1 MATTT
6 LKPTKKG
13 QKSIKF
19 HEGGLHDSLSV
30 PMGEKIPEWK
40 MRAAL
45 AGKYG
50 PKAAKKQA
58 MFARKV
64 LTGPK

>member
-1 MATTT
+1 VTMIT
-6 LKPTKKG
+6 LKPTKKD
-13 QKSIKF
+13 QKPIKF
-19 HEGGLHDSLSV
+19 HEGGLHESLGV

-50 PKAAKKQA
+50 PKAKKQA
-58 MFARKV
+58 MFAKKV
-64 LTGPK
+64 LTGSK

>member
-1 MATTT
+1 MKTVT

-13 QKSIKF
+13 EQPIKF
-19 HEGGLHDSLSV
+19 HEGGLHESLGV

-40 MRAAL
+40 IRAAL
-45 AGKYG
+45 NGKYG
-50 PKAAKKQA
+50 PKAQKQA
-58 MFARKV
+58 RMMKNV

>member
-1 MATTT
+1 MATVT
-6 LKPTKKG
+6 LKPKKKG
-13 QKSIKF
+13 QKPIKF
-19 HEGGLHDSLSV
+19 HEGGLHESLSV

-40 MRAAL
+40 IRAAL

-50 PKAAKKQA
+50 EKAKKQA
-58 MFARKV
+58 SLMKHV